1 MDPRRLLLG
10 DWAPW
15 CRDGID
21 VARYALPLVGV
32 VLLVTGGPAGV
43 VLLVLGAAA
52 VAARFALLPRLV
64 DLGLVSA
71 LWLQSLTEA
80 FGLYDT
86 VDWVDRVIHVVFP
99 LLCAPAL
106 YVALARL
113 DVVPDPKDFSG
124 TRHLVGMGI
133 VTFALGLA
141 VGAVWEVYEM
151 SSDALLGTELS
162 ESNADTVGDLV
173 ADAVGSALG
182 ALVLVQWT
190 RHHWGSVRRIPGVNT
205 HEEVDA

>member
-1 MDPRRLLLG
+1 MDTRRLLLG
-10 DWAPW
+10 DWTPW

-32 VLLVTGGPAGV
+32 VLLVTGGPAAV

-52 VAARFALLPRLV
+52 VAARFALLPRLL
-64 DLGLVSA
+64 DLAFVSA

-80 FGLYDT
+80 FGLYDSLS
-86 VDWVDRVIHVVFP
+86 WVDRVIHVVFP
-99 LLCAPAL
+99 LLCSPVL

-113 DVVPDPKDFSG
+113 DVVPDPKDSTD
-124 TRHLVGMGI
+124 TRHLVGVGV

-173 ADAVGSALG
+173 ADAVGAGLG
-182 ALVLVQWT
+182 ALLLVQWT

-205 HEEVDA
+205 REQVDA